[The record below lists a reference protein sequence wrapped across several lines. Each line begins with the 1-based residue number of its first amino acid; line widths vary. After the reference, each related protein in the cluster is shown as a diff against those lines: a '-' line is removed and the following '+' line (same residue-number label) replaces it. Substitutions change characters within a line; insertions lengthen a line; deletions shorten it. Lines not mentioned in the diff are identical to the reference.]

1 MMRDGGM
8 LARLLHGTPVFELG
22 PTWLDQVCHGWCVE
36 EIGDEWHVR
45 ILVVVVSADSLPS
58 SCQVLNARN
67 TGWIRGSNCSP
78 LQKLSKIHA
87 LTRVGSAR

>member
-1 MMRDGGM
+1 MMMRDGGM

-22 PTWLDQVCHGWCVE
+22 HTWLDQVCHGWCVE
-36 EIGDEWHVR
+36 EIGDEWH
-45 ILVVVVSADSLPS
+45 ADSRPS
-58 SCQVLNARN
+58 SCQVLNSKD

>member
-1 MMRDGGM
+1 MEPLCLS
-8 LARLLHGTPVFELG
+8 LAVHGSIRCAT
-22 PTWLDQVCHGWCVE
+22 GWCME